1 MPRTILII
9 DDDQT
14 LVAPLKE
21 GLEAMG
27 YRVAAAFDGMQGI
40 QLARQAKPDLVIL
53 DFYMPGGGGGAV
65 YERLRQGR
73 DTAHTPIVFST
84 VVSVDEVKGRIRPSA
99 HTYFLRKP
107 VGLGQLA
114 ALIRSVLGEPQPAAT
129 AEEPPVLESSQ
140 PLLQRGTPPAVSEV
154 PQVPAGRIS
163 LRPAP
168 AASAAPSRVH
178 ELAVRVAY
186 GDTDRMGVVY
196 YANYLRFFEQG
207 RTELLRGLG
216 ARYRDLELQRKLY
229 LPAAEASCR
238 YEAPARYDDLL
249 LVRTWVSALGKASL
263 SFVYEV
269 LDAEGA
275 GRRLAWGR
283 TRHALV
289 NELWKPARLPDDLR
303 TALAPF
309 LGPEP
314 AGT

>member
-1 MPRTILII
+1 MHKIILII

-27 YRVAAAFDGMQGI
+27 YRVAAAFDGLQGI
-40 QLARQAKPDLVIL
+40 QLAAQAKPDLVIL
-53 DFYMPGGGGGAV
+53 DFYMPGGGGGTV

-114 ALIRSVLGEPQPAAT
+114 ALIRSVLGEPQPAA
-129 AEEPPVLESSQ
+129 AADPPALESSQ
-140 PLLQRGTPPAVSEV
+140 SLIQRGTPPA
-154 PQVPAGRIS
+154 
-163 LRPAP
+163 
-168 AASAAPSRVH
+168 SRVH
-178 ELAVRVAY
+178 DLSVRVAY

-207 RTELLRGLG
+207 RTELLRSLG

-249 LVRTWVSALGKASL
+249 LVRTWVCALGKASL

-269 LDAEGA
+269 LAGGKEIRPAGPCGTSDTAGDAEGA
-275 GRRLAWGR
+275 GRRLAVGR

-303 TALAPF
+303 AALSPF

-314 AGT
+314 SGLKPG